1 MLPNLILGAFLAAGT
16 PSASAP
22 PATPDGAA
30 IAGAQASSAA
40 TKGAPRAAAG
50 KAKGPAARG
59 AEPPFDSARAYRY
72 LKEQCA
78 FGPRVAESEAH
89 AKALAYFLAHFR
101 GLGFR
106 AEPQPFVHTDLAT
119 GRKVPMANVIVTI
132 PGRDPKR
139 RPVLFC
145 AHWDSRPRADQ
156 EASEMLAHQPILGAN
171 DGASGVAVLME
182 LANGLKKKAP
192 AQTVY
197 LALFDG
203 EDYGKEGSL
212 DEYFLGSRYFAAN
225 PPAGGLE
232 YALLL
237 DMVGDK
243 DLHIPIEQNSMRQS
257 PELVRRI
264 WARANELGLSQFEAR
279 PGPAVWDD
287 HMPLQEKGIPAVD
300 LIDFDYR
307 PWHTQGDTPDKCSAG
322 SLGAVGRLVASLA
335 YRGLD

>member
-1 MLPNLILGAFLAAGT
+1 MLANLILGILIVAGA
-16 PSASAP
+16 PASA
-22 PATPDGAA
+22 AA
-30 IAGAQASSAA
+30 SASSASSSA
-40 TKGAPRAAAG
+40 SLSASTPAPGAAAA
-50 KAKGPAARG
+50 KAKGREPA
-59 AEPPFDSARAYRY
+59 FDSVRAYRY

-78 FGPRVAESEAH
+78 FGPRVAESAAH
-89 AKALAYFLAHFR
+89 AEALAYFTAHFQ

-106 AEPQPFVHTDLAT
+106 TETQPFIHTDLKS
-119 GRKVPMANVIVTI
+119 GRKIPLVNLLATI

-139 RPVLFC
+139 KPVLFC

-156 EASEMLAHQPILGAN
+156 EKSEMLALQPITGAN

-192 AQTVY
+192 LQTVY

-203 EDYGKEGSL
+203 EDYGEEGSL
-212 DEYFLGSRYFAAN
+212 DEYFLGARQFADY
-225 PPAGGLE
+225 PPVTGLE

-243 DLHIPIEQNSMRQS
+243 DLHIPIEQNSMKQS
-257 PELVRRI
+257 PDLVRRI
-264 WARANELGLSQFEAR
+264 WARAHALGLAQFEAR

-300 LIDFDYR
+300 LIDFQY
-307 PWHTQGDTPDKCSAG
+307 PHWHTLADTPDKCSAG

-335 YRGLD
+335 NLGLD

>member
-1 MLPNLILGAFLAAGT
+1 MLPTLFLGLLIAAG
-16 PSASAP
+16 AP
-22 PATPDGAA
+22 TAKPKGGEPA
-30 IAGAQASSAA
+30 
-40 TKGAPRAAAG
+40 
-50 KAKGPAARG
+50 
-59 AEPPFDSARAYRY
+59 FDSLRAYRY

-89 AKALAYFLAHFR
+89 AKALAYFTAHFQ

-106 AEPQPFVHTDLAT
+106 TEPQPFIHTDLHS
-119 GRKVPMANVIVTI
+119 GRKVPLVNLLVTI
-132 PGRDPKR
+132 PGRDAKR
-139 RPVLFC
+139 KPVLFC

-156 EASEMLAHQPILGAN
+156 EASEMLALQPISGAN

-182 LANGLKKKAP
+182 LANGFKKKAP
-192 AQTVY
+192 LQTVY

-203 EDYGKEGSL
+203 EDYGREGQL
-212 DEYFLGSRYFAAN
+212 GEYFLGARRFAEN
-225 PPAGGLE
+225 PPVSGLA

-243 DLHIPIEQNSMRQS
+243 DLHIPIEQNSMKQS

-264 WARANELGLSQFEAR
+264 WARAHALGLSQFEAS
-279 PGPAVWDD
+279 PGPTVWDD

-300 LIDFDYR
+300 LIDFRY
-307 PWHTQGDTPDKCSAG
+307 PHWHTLADTPDKCSAG

-335 YRGLD
+335 YLGLD